1 MRIWI
6 LRSNIR
12 NIAWAYIRSMRV
24 YLFFLSG
31 MASYAGVAWVGGASV
46 LDTAA
51 ILAVVFIGWGVNQ
64 VVNDILGLK
73 EDRIN
78 APHRPLVTGELP
90 LRAAIVI
97 SAALFVMG
105 LIVTAYLSINA
116 IWIYLAVFALN
127 ILYEYAKGLPIAG
140 NVIFATFMP
149 LCFYYGAQ
157 CASDD
162 SLEAIFANQMFLGVA
177 LGFFLINFSMCF
189 FTYYKDY
196 EGDKTAG
203 KKTLVV
209 LLSPE
214 KARFT
219 NFVFS
224 VVPFAALLVMPF
236 ELNPFFV
243 GSMCLNFLMFQYM
256 AAAYFKNPTGE
267 STYYNLR
274 WNYVSAV
281 LYEVSFIML
290 VEPLLGVL
298 LYVLSLIGV
307 MGIFQLHRDHLS

>member
-1 MRIWI
+1 MK
-6 LRSNIR
+6 SNIR
-12 NIAWAYIRSMRV
+12 GIAWAYIRSMRV

-31 MASYAGVAWVGGASV
+31 MAGYAGVAWAGGAFV
-46 LDTAA
+46 LDTAF

-78 APHRPLVTGELP
+78 APNRPLVTGELP

-97 SAALFVMG
+97 SALLFVMG
-105 LIVTAYLSINA
+105 LIVTMYLNIHA
-116 IWIYLAVFALN
+116 LWLYLAVFALN
-127 ILYEYAKGLPIAG
+127 ILYEHAKGLPIAG

-157 CASDD
+157 CAGEE
-162 SLEAIFANQMFLGVA
+162 SLEAIFANQMFLGAA

-196 EGDKTAG
+196 EGDKTAE
-203 KKTLVV
+203 KNTLVV

-214 KARFT
+214 KARLS

-224 VVPFAALLVMPF
+224 VLPFAALFVMPF
-236 ELNPFFV
+236 EFSPFFV
-243 GSMCLNFLMFQYM
+243 VSMCLNFIMFQYT
-256 AAAYFKNPTGE
+256 AWAYFKHPTGE

-281 LYEVSFIML
+281 LYEVSFIIL
-290 VEPLLGVL
+290 VEPLSGVL
-298 LYVLSLIGV
+298 LYGLSFVGV
-307 MGIFQLHRDHLS
+307 MGIFRLHKDHLS

>member
-1 MRIWI
+1 MR
-6 LRSNIR
+6 
-12 NIAWAYIRSMRV
+12 A

-31 MASYAGVAWVGGASV
+31 MAGYAGVAWAGGAS
-46 LDTAA
+46 LLNTIA
-51 ILAVVFIGWGVNQ
+51 ILGVVFIGWGVNQ

-78 APHRPLVTGELP
+78 APHRSLVTGALP
-90 LRAAIVI
+90 LKAAIII
-97 SAALFVMG
+97 SALLFVAG
-105 LIVTAYLSINA
+105 LVVTAHLNIHA
-116 IWIYLAVFALN
+116 IWLYLAVFSLN
-127 ILYEYAKGLPIAG
+127 ILYEYAKGVPIAG
-140 NVIFATFMP
+140 NMIFASFMP

-157 CASDD
+157 CAVGE
-162 SLEAIFANQMFLGVA
+162 SLEVIFANQMFLGVA
-177 LGFFLINFSMCF
+177 LGFFLVNFSMCF

-224 VVPFAALLVMPF
+224 LLPFAALFVMPF
-236 ELNPFFV
+236 ELNLFFV
-243 GSMCLNFLMFQYM
+243 ASMCLNFIMFQYT
-256 AAAYFKNPTGE
+256 ALAYFKHPTGE

-274 WNYVSAV
+274 WNYAATV

-290 VEPLLGVL
+290 VKPLSGVL
-298 LYVLSLIGV
+298 LYVLCFVGV
-307 MGIFQLHRDHLS
+307 MGIFQLHKDHLS

>member
-1 MRIWI
+1 MK
-6 LRSNIR
+6 SSIR
-12 NIAWAYIRSMRV
+12 DIAWAYIRSMRV

-31 MASYAGVAWVGGASV
+31 MAGYAGVAWAGGASV
-46 LDTAA
+46 LNTIA
-51 ILAVVFIGWGVNQ
+51 ILGVVFIGYGVNQ

-90 LRAAIVI
+90 LRAAIAI
-97 SAALFVMG
+97 SAALFVIG
-105 LIVTAYLSINA
+105 LIVTAYLSIHA
-116 IWIYLAVFALN
+116 IWLYLAVFVLN
-127 ILYEYAKGLPIAG
+127 ILYEYAKGVPIAG
-140 NVIFATFMP
+140 NVIFASLMP

-162 SLEAIFANQMFLGVA
+162 SLEVIFANQMFLGVA

-196 EGDKTAG
+196 EGDREAG

-214 KARFT
+214 KVRFT

-224 VVPFAALLVMPF
+224 LLPFAALLAMPF
-236 ELNPFFV
+236 EFNSFFV
-243 GSMCLNFLMFQYM
+243 GSMCLNFIMFQYT
-256 AAAYFKNPTGE
+256 ALAYFKHPTGQR
-267 STYYNLR
+267 TYYNLR
-274 WNYVSAV
+274 WNYAAAV
-281 LYEVSFIML
+281 LYEVSFITL
-290 VEPLLGVL
+290 VEPLPGIL
-298 LYVLSLIGV
+298 LYVLSFVGV
-307 MGIFQLHRDHLS
+307 MGIFQLHKDHLS